1 MHSEEQYKAV
11 DKRQKSM
18 FASQFMPETTSE
30 VVGKKSLVN
39 PLKTTRIQCVASFES
54 QIAPPTMWAERLE
67 RENSGFSV

>member
-1 MHSEEQYKAV
+1 V
-11 DKRQKSM
+11 
-18 FASQFMPETTSE
+18 SQFMPETISE

>member
-1 MHSEEQYKAV
+1 MTAN
-11 DKRQKSM
+11 
-18 FASQFMPETTSE
+18 QFVPVTTNE

-39 PLKTTRIQCVASFES
+39 PLKTTRTQCVASFES